1 MKNLSDEE
9 LVLNY
14 CISCMEF
21 DRDTDV
27 PPEGVQKNMSLQ
39 VELLSRLERGRKAI
53 EFVEALIK
61 HRDNGIDLETDGK
74 IYNWIDEYQQTEEAA
89 DGN

>member
-1 MKNLSDEE
+1 MSDKQFNELSSEE
-9 LVLNY
+9 
-14 CISCMEF
+14 IK
-21 DRDTDV
+21 T
-27 PPEGVQKNMSLQ
+27 
-39 VELLSRLERGRKAI
+39 RLARGRKAI

-74 IYNWIDEYQQTEEAA
+74 IYNWIDEYQQTEEAT

>member
-1 MKNLSDEE
+1 MEKMSDEE
-9 LVLNY
+9 QLVRLILTQAKLMPYWN
-14 CISCMEF
+14 CDDDENI
-21 DRDTDV
+21 
-27 PPEGVQKNMSLQ
+27 KI
-39 VELLSRLERGRKAI
+39 LLSRLARGRKAI

-74 IYNWIDEYQQTEEAA
+74 IYNWIDEYQQTEEAI

>member
-9 LVLNY
+9 LVNDL
-14 CISCMEF
+14 I
-21 DRDTDV
+21 TDCV
-27 PPEGVQKNMSLQ
+27 HCECSVATIRGKKKEV
-39 VELLSRLERGRKAI
+39 LSRLERGRKAI

-89 DGN
+89 DGD